1 MHQHA
6 VGPEIERGYGRV
18 VGHDELHFAVNSA
31 VEVHVGRCGEHV
43 VAAAVAHDDHQRVV
57 GSEADLVGDLEGEGR
72 GAAAVGS
79 DIAAVDEKVGHRLH
93 AVEFQEDPL
102 RGPIHGHEDAVQI
115 VARCFEPL
123 SLCGRIGVPAV
134 GQGDVAGVVGRALG
148 LEEEPPAFVQGEDL
162 AGLSRCDDSC
172 EQEKQYVTFHDEPVL
187 SGQR

>member
-6 VGPEIERGYGRV
+6 VGTEIERGDGRA
-18 VGHDELHFAVNSA
+18 VGHDELDLPVNAAVQ
-31 VEVHVGRCGEHV
+31 VHVGRCGEHV